1 MEIGNI
7 PEKEFRVMTGRMTED
22 LRKRMEVRRLKEQTK
37 LKNTV
42 TNNTSTW
49 RLNNMLPNNQWIT
62 EEIKGETEKYLET
75 NDSENTTIQKQWNTH
90 KLF

>member
-1 MEIGNI
+1 MEIGNL

-49 RLNNMLPNNQWIT
+49 RINNMLPNNQWIT